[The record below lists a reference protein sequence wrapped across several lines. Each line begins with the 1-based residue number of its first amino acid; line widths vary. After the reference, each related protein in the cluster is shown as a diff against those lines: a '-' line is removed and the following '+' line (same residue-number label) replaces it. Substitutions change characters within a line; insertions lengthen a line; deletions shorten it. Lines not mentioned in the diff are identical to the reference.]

1 MIFFENRELK
11 IECATEP
18 NSDNSRTIMG
28 QAVPWDVATTD
39 SLGQKVMFKRGS
51 ISADGRAPKL
61 IASHNQSKIL
71 GLVTERYPQEDGMYF
86 QAKLADTADGR
97 DYMQLMSMGAIDAVS
112 IGCMPTKY
120 KYDNNGVMI
129 VESASWSELSLVAV
143 PAFDSAR
150 ISSVQMSEREQEL
163 EPELPAEETEPM
175 SESPAV
181 ELASPAIIPTTPIY
195 ATVKREFAMPS
206 MGEYICKFV
215 AGGAEFAEFSANI
228 RAAAPDVT
236 TSDLDGV
243 LPIPVV
249 QSVYNNFL
257 GIRPTVDAT
266 GGPKA
271 MPQGGKVFIRPKVTT
286 NVSQGVVTQ
295 GSTITAGTFVV
306 DDIQVTKA
314 IYGGYVELSEASIDW
329 SSPEVLNALL
339 DDMGRIYADTTDNV
353 AADALVAGTT
363 NTNNFT
369 SADIADP
376 DEWATWIY
384 TASADILTASN
395 GNLPDTLF
403 LAPNRWQ
410 SLGLLVDTSGR
421 PLFPVAGPM
430 NAFGMMQPGTTAGNA
445 FGLRVVVDR
454 NFASGTLL
462 IGNATSSAF
471 ECWETAKGAVA
482 IENPSLLART
492 IAWRGYFAAV
502 MIDDTKFIKA
512 AFV

>member
-11 IECATEP
+11 IECATET

-39 SLGQKVMFKRGS
+39 SLGQKVLFKRGS

-61 IASHNQSKIL
+61 IASHDQSKIL

-120 KYDNNGVMI
+120 KFDNNGVMI
-129 VESASWSELSLVAV
+129 VETATWSELSLVSI
-143 PAFDSAR
+143 PAFDTAR
-150 ISSVQMSEREQEL
+150 ISSVQLSQLEQ
-163 EPELPAEETEPM
+163 EPELPAEETETM

-228 RAAAPDVT
+228 QASAPDVT
-236 TSDLDGV
+236 TGDLSGV

-249 QSVYNNFL
+249 APVYNNFL
-257 GIRPTVDAT
+257 GIRPTVDGT

-286 NVSQGVVTQ
+286 NVSQAEVTQ
-295 GSTITAGTFVV
+295 GSTIQAGTFVV

-376 DEWATWIY
+376 EAWATWIY

-410 SLGLLVDTSGR
+410 SLGLLVDTTGR

-430 NAFGMMQPGTTAGNA
+430 NAFGMMQPGMTAGNA

-454 NFASGTLL
+454 NLASGTLL

-502 MIDDTKFIKA
+502 MIDDSKFIKA

>member
-1 MIFFENRELK
+1 MIFFENHELK
-11 IECATEP
+11 IECATET

-51 ISADGRAPKL
+51 ISADGRPPKL
-61 IASHNQSKIL
+61 IASHDQSKIL
-71 GLVTERYPQEDGMYF
+71 GLVTERFPQEDGMYF

-129 VESASWSELSLVAV
+129 VESATWAELSLVSI
-143 PAFDSAR
+143 PAFDTAR
-150 ISSVQMSEREQEL
+150 ISSVQLSEPE

-228 RAAAPDVT
+228 RASAPNVT
-236 TSDLDGV
+236 TDTLDGV

-249 QSVYNNFL
+249 APVYNNFL
-257 GIRPTVDAT
+257 GIRPVVDGT

-271 MPQGGKVFIRPKVTT
+271 MPAGGKVFIRPKVTT

-295 GSTITAGTFVV
+295 GSTITAGEFVV

-339 DDMGRIYADTTDNV
+339 DDMGRIYANTTDEV
-353 AADALVAGTT
+353 AALALEDGTT
-363 NTNNFT
+363 TTNPFDT
-369 SADIADP
+369 GDLADP
-376 DEWATWIY
+376 AAWATWIY

-403 LAPNRWQ
+403 LAPDSWQ
-410 SLGLLVDTSGR
+410 NLGLLTDTSGR

-430 NAFGMMQPGTTAGNA
+430 NAFGTMAPGTTAGNA

-454 NFASGTLL
+454 NFPDTTLL

-471 ECWETAKGAVA
+471 ETWEMAKGAVS

-502 MIDDTKFIKA
+502 MVDETKFIKA
-512 AFV
+512 AYT

>member
-11 IECATEP
+11 IECATET

-39 SLGQKVMFKRGS
+39 SLGQKVLFKRGS

-61 IASHNQSKIL
+61 IASHDQSKIL
-71 GLVTERYPQEDGMYF
+71 GLVTERFPQEDGMYF

-120 KYDNNGVMI
+120 KFDNNGVMI
-129 VESASWSELSLVAV
+129 VETATWSELSLVAI
-143 PAFDSAR
+143 PAFDTAR
-150 ISSVQMSEREQEL
+150 ISSVQMSEPEQ

-195 ATVKREFAMPS
+195 ATVKREFKMPS
-206 MGEYICKFV
+206 MGEYITKFV
-215 AGGAEFAEFSANI
+215 RGGSEFAEFSANI
-228 RAAAPDVT
+228 QASAPDVT

-249 QSVYNNFL
+249 APVYNNFL
-257 GIRPTVDAT
+257 GIRPVVDGT

-286 NVSQGVVTQ
+286 NVSQAVVTQ
-295 GSTITAGTFVV
+295 GSTIQAGTFVV
-306 DDIQVTKA
+306 DDIQVTKG

-339 DDMGRIYADTTDNV
+339 DDMGRIYANTTDNV

-363 NTNNFT
+363 NTNNFAT
-369 SADIADP
+369 ASLDDP
-376 DEWATWIY
+376 AAWATWIY

-395 GNLPDTLF
+395 GNLPDTLY
-403 LAPNRWQ
+403 LAPDSWQ
-410 SLGLLVDTSGR
+410 ALGLLTDTSDR

-430 NAFGMMQPGTTAGNA
+430 NAFGTMSPGMTSGNA

-454 NFASGTLL
+454 NFASTTLL
-462 IGNATSSAF
+462 IGNGTSSAF
-471 ECWETAKGAVA
+471 ECWETALGAVS
-482 IENPSLLART
+482 INNVSLLART

-502 MIDDTKFIKA
+502 MVDDTKFIKA
-512 AFV
+512 AYI

>member
-61 IASHNQSKIL
+61 IASHDQSKIL

-120 KYDNNGVMI
+120 KFDNNGVMI

-206 MGEYICKFV
+206 MGEYITKFV
-215 AGGAEFAEFSANI
+215 RGGSEFAEFAANI
-228 RAAAPDVT
+228 QASAPDVT
-236 TSDLDGV
+236 TSDLDGL

-249 QSVYNNFL
+249 QGVYNNFI
-257 GIRPTVDAT
+257 GQRPAIDGT
-266 GGPKA
+266 GGTKA
-271 MPQGGKVFIRPKVTT
+271 MPQGGKVFIRAKVTT
-286 NVSQGVVTQ
+286 NVSQGAVTQ

-306 DDIQVTKA
+306 DDIQVTKG

-339 DDMGRIYADTTDNV
+339 DDMGRIYANTTDNV

-376 DEWATWIY
+376 AAWATWIY

-395 GNLPDTLF
+395 GNLPDTLY
-403 LAPNRWQ
+403 LSPNQWQ
-410 SLGLLVDTSGR
+410 FLGLLTDTSDR

-430 NAFGMMQPGTTAGNA
+430 NAFGTMSPGTTAGNA

-454 NFASGTLL
+454 NFAVNTLL
-462 IGNATSSAF
+462 IGNGTSGAF
-471 ECWETAKGAVA
+471 ENWETPLGAVS
-482 IENPSLLART
+482 INNVSLLART
-492 IAWRGYFAAV
+492 IAWRGYFASV
-502 MIDDTKFIKA
+502 MVDNTKFIKA

>member
-11 IECATEP
+11 IECASET

-39 SLGQKVMFKRGS
+39 SLGQKVLFKRGS

-61 IASHNQSKIL
+61 IASHDQSKIL

-86 QAKLADTADGR
+86 QAKLANTADGR

-120 KYDNNGVMI
+120 KFDNNGVMI
-129 VESASWSELSLVAV
+129 VESATWSELSLVSI

-150 ISSVQMSEREQEL
+150 ISSVQMSSEPEQ

-195 ATVKREFAMPS
+195 ATVKREFTMPS
-206 MGEYICKFV
+206 MGEYITKFV
-215 AGGAEFAEFSANI
+215 RGGSEFAEFAANI
-228 RAAAPDVT
+228 QASAPDVT
-236 TSDLDGV
+236 TSDLDGL

-249 QSVYNNFL
+249 QGVYNNFI
-257 GIRPTVDAT
+257 GQRPAIDGT
-266 GGPKA
+266 GGTKA
-271 MPQGGKVFIRPKVTT
+271 MPQGGKVFIRAKVTT
-286 NVSQGVVTQ
+286 NVSQAAVTQ
-295 GSTITAGTFVV
+295 GSTIQAGTFVV
-306 DDIQVTKA
+306 DDIQVTKG

-363 NTNNFT
+363 NTNNFAT
-369 SADIADP
+369 ADLADP
-376 DEWATWIY
+376 AAWATWIY
-384 TASADILTASN
+384 TASSDILTASN

-410 SLGLLVDTSGR
+410 SLGLLTDTSDR

-430 NAFGMMQPGTTAGNA
+430 NAFGTMSPGMTAGNA

-512 AFV
+512 AYV

>member
-11 IECATEP
+11 IECATEM

-28 QAVPWDVATTD
+28 QAVPYNVTTTD

-51 ISADGRAPKL
+51 IPADGRAPKL
-61 IASHNQSKIL
+61 IASHDQSKIL

-150 ISSVQMSEREQEL
+150 ISSVQMSEPEQEL

-249 QSVYNNFL
+249 SPVYNNFL
-257 GIRPTVDAT
+257 GIRPTVDGT

-376 DEWATWIY
+376 EAWATWIY

-410 SLGLLVDTSGR
+410 SLGLLVDTTGR

-430 NAFGMMQPGTTAGNA
+430 NAFGMMQPGMTAGNA

>member
-11 IECATEP
+11 IECAPET

-28 QAVPWDVATTD
+28 QAVPWEVATTD
-39 SLGQKVMFKRGS
+39 SLGQKVLFKRGS

-61 IASHNQSKIL
+61 IASHDQSKIL

-120 KYDNNGVMI
+120 KFDNNGTMI
-129 VESASWSELSLVAV
+129 VESASWSELSLVAI

-150 ISSVQMSEREQEL
+150 ISSVQLSQT
-163 EPELPAEETEPM
+163 EPEPAEETETM
-175 SESPAV
+175 SETPAV
-181 ELASPAIIPTTPIY
+181 ELATPAIIPTTPIY
-195 ATVKREFAMPS
+195 ATVKREFKMPS
-206 MGEYICKFV
+206 MGEYICKFIT
-215 AGGAEFAEFSANI
+215 GGSEFAEFAANI
-228 RAAAPDVT
+228 QASAPDVT
-236 TSDLDGV
+236 TTDLDGV
-243 LPIPVV
+243 LPTPVV
-249 QSVYNNFL
+249 APVYNNFL
-257 GIRPTVDAT
+257 GIRPVVDAI
-266 GGPKA
+266 GGPKS
-271 MPQGGKVFIRPKVTT
+271 MPAGGKVFIRPKVTT
-286 NVSQGVVTQ
+286 NVSQAAVTQ
-295 GSTITAGTFVV
+295 GSTIQAGTFVV
-306 DDIQVTKA
+306 DDIQVTKV

-363 NTNNFT
+363 NTNNFAT
-369 SADIADP
+369 ADLADP
-376 DEWATWIY
+376 AAWATWIY
-384 TASADILTASN
+384 TASSDILSASN

-410 SLGLLVDTSGR
+410 TLGLLTDTSDR

-430 NAFGMMQPGTTAGNA
+430 NAFGTMSPGTTAGNA

-471 ECWETAKGAVA
+471 EAWEMAKGAVS
-482 IENPSLLART
+482 IENPSLLSRT

-502 MIDDTKFIKA
+502 MVDDTKFIKA
-512 AFV
+512 AYV

>member
-11 IECATEP
+11 IECATET
-18 NSDNSRTIMG
+18 NSRTIMG

-39 SLGQKVMFKRGS
+39 SLGQKVLFKRGS

-61 IASHNQSKIL
+61 IASHDQTKIL

-97 DYMQLMSMGAIDAVS
+97 DYMQLLSMGAIDAVS
-112 IGCMPTKY
+112 IGAMPTKY

-129 VESASWSELSLVAV
+129 VETATWAELSLVAV
-143 PAFDSAR
+143 PAFDTAR
-150 ISSVQMSEREQEL
+150 ISSVQMSEPEP
-163 EPELPAEETEPM
+163 EPELPAEETEIM

-195 ATVKREFAMPS
+195 ATAKREFAMPS

-215 AGGAEFAEFSANI
+215 AGGAEFAEFTANI

-236 TSDLDGV
+236 TTDLDGV

-249 QSVYNNFL
+249 APVYNNFL

-353 AADALVAGTT
+353 AADALVTGTT
-363 NTNNFT
+363 NTNNFAT
-369 SADIADP
+369 VDLTDP
-376 DEWATWIY
+376 AAWATWIY
-384 TASADILTASN
+384 TASSDILTASN

-403 LAPNRWQ
+403 LAPDKFKA
-410 SLGLLVDTSGR
+410 LGLLTDTSGR

-430 NAFGMMQPGTTAGNA
+430 NAFGTMSPGTTAGNA

-502 MIDDTKFIKA
+502 MVDDSKFIKA
-512 AFV
+512 VYV

>member
-1 MIFFENRELK
+1 
-11 IECATEP
+11 
-18 NSDNSRTIMG
+18 
-28 QAVPWDVATTD
+28 
-39 SLGQKVMFKRGS
+39 
-51 ISADGRAPKL
+51 
-61 IASHNQSKIL
+61 
-71 GLVTERYPQEDGMYF
+71 
-86 QAKLADTADGR
+86 
-97 DYMQLMSMGAIDAVS
+97 
-112 IGCMPTKY
+112 
-120 KYDNNGVMI
+120 
-129 VESASWSELSLVAV
+129 
-143 PAFDSAR
+143 
-150 ISSVQMSEREQEL
+150 
-163 EPELPAEETEPM
+163 M

-228 RAAAPDVT
+228 QASAPDVT
-236 TSDLDGV
+236 TGDLSGV

-249 QSVYNNFL
+249 APVYNNFL
-257 GIRPTVDAT
+257 GIRPTVDGT

-286 NVSQGVVTQ
+286 NVSQGEVTQ

-376 DEWATWIY
+376 EAWATWIY

-410 SLGLLVDTSGR
+410 SLGLLVDTTGR

-454 NFASGTLL
+454 NLASGTLL